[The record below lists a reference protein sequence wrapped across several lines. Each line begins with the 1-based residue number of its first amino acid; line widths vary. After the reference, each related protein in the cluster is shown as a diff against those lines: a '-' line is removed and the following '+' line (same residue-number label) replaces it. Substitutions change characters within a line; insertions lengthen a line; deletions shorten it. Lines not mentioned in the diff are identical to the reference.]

1 MAEALKEK
9 ALERR
14 RPEHRQSNIC
24 LRKSMFGGK
33 VRSFTPPL
41 KAEELFQFL
50 EAAGTGVLTS
60 PSLTGEWEHKL
71 RKIEEKEMTRE
82 QFMQEISKMTVDF
95 VEKTT
100 SFKESKANF
109 INTPLRSPVNDEP
122 LYEGL
127 TFYQNEEG
135 DFRIPKSIAGRR
147 LPVDEVEKL
156 IKERRIGPLDDFIS
170 KKGQKFSAILQL
182 DDDYKVNFV
191 FENDEEQATEEIEQA
206 KTAPTISRCPLCE
219 SGVKQTERAYVC
231 SNHKKMPEGTCSFRI
246 T

>member
-1 MAEALKEK
+1 
-9 ALERR
+9 
-14 RPEHRQSNIC
+14 
-24 LRKSMFGGK
+24 
-33 VRSFTPPL
+33 
-41 KAEELFQFL
+41 
-50 EAAGTGVLTS
+50 
-60 PSLTGEWEHKL
+60 
-71 RKIEEKEMTRE
+71 
-82 QFMQEISKMTVDF
+82 MQEISKMTVDF

-219 SGVKQTERAYVC
+219 SDVKQTERAYVC

-246 T
+246 TRKLLDKEIPPEEFLKLVSEKKTGLIKGFVSRRTKRPFDANLILKDDGGIGFEFPPRKKKSA